1 MAKKNDFDV
10 DLSDAEVKSYE
21 REIIELWDSLPD
33 YCKTAKTLEKM
44 KDIASQ
50 ALLDK
55 LTKLES
61 PRDGE

>member
-1 MAKKNDFDV
+1 M
-10 DLSDAEVKSYE
+10 SDAEVKSNE